1 MKTPQTAPVAGD
13 EDTRPAS
20 DQPDAR
26 ATSSQINALGGM
38 TPEQVRLEALKLATQ
53 IVCKGS
59 WPSAGQRGDVAIA
72 MAKDF
77 VGFITPPPSSEAAAD
92 AVAVERRA

>member
-1 MKTPQTAPVAGD
+1 MGGHEPKDLTMTDTAPVIDLAD
-13 EDTRPAS
+13 
-20 DQPDAR
+20 
-26 ATSSQINALGGM
+26 SQINALGGM

-92 AVAVERRA
+92 ALAVGRRA